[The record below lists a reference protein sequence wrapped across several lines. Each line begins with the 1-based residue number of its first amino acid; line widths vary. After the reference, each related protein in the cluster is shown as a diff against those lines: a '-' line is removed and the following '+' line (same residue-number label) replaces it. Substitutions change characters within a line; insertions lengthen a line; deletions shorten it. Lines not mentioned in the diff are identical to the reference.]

1 MYNEQNNSSTSIE
14 RASTTPSLKSRK
26 RGCKDVF
33 NAFLVALATYAGFFE
48 IPVIQ
53 PTNWVP
59 NRLVPFSKAISS
71 RDHGQWIHFYEFDYL
86 FERLWR
92 NPRRYLPIFKRFN
105 GVILP
110 DFSLYRDMPLV
121 MQLWNVYRS
130 RAIGCWLQ
138 RNGIKVIANVRWGDR
153 RTHRVCCDGIS
164 RGCTIA
170 VGTVGAL
177 RGTEDRLYF
186 TEGLAYVVR
195 QLAPRA
201 IVVYGPAPDEVF
213 GKYRDSGIEII
224 HFDSETT
231 VAHSRRREVS

>member
-1 MYNEQNNSSTSIE
+1 MGK
-14 RASTTPSLKSRK
+14 LKSSK
-26 RGCKDVF
+26 RSCRDVF

-48 IPVIQ
+48 IPVIW
-53 PTNWVP
+53 PCHEVP
-59 NRLVPFSKAISS
+59 NRLVPFSKAIGCK
-71 RDHGQWIHFYEFDYL
+71 DHDQWVHFYEFDYL

-92 NPRRYLPIFKRFN
+92 DPRRYLPILKRYN

-138 RNGIKVIANVRWGDR
+138 RNGVKVIVNVRWGDR
-153 RTHRVCCDGIS
+153 RTHRVCCDGVP

-177 RGTEDRLYF
+177 GNAEDRAYF
-186 TEGLAYVVR
+186 ERGLAYVVR
-195 QLAPRA
+195 RLVPRA
-201 IVVYGPAPDEVF
+201 IVVYGTAPDAIF
-213 GKYRDSGIEII
+213 GRYRDAGIEVVR
-224 HFDSETT
+224 FDSQTT
-231 VAHSRRREVS
+231 VAHSRRGAVA

>member
-1 MYNEQNNSSTSIE
+1 MGK
-14 RASTTPSLKSRK
+14 LKSSK
-26 RGCKDVF
+26 RSCRDVF

-48 IPVIQ
+48 IPVIW
-53 PTNWVP
+53 PCHEVP
-59 NRLVPFSKAISS
+59 NRLVPFSKAIGCK
-71 RDHGQWIHFYEFDYL
+71 DHDQWVHFYEFDYL

-92 NPRRYLPIFKRFN
+92 DPRRYLPILKHYN

-138 RNGIKVIANVRWGDR
+138 RNGVKVIVNVRWGDR
-153 RTHRVCCDGIS
+153 RTHRVCCDGVP

-177 RGTEDRLYF
+177 GNAEDRAYF
-186 TEGLAYVVR
+186 ERGLAYVVR
-195 QLAPRA
+195 RLVPRA
-201 IVVYGPAPDEVF
+201 IVVYGTAPDAIF
-213 GKYRDSGIEII
+213 GRCRDAGIEVVR
-224 HFDSETT
+224 FDSQTT
-231 VAHSRRREVS
+231 VAHSRRGAVA

>member
-1 MYNEQNNSSTSIE
+1 
-14 RASTTPSLKSRK
+14 
-26 RGCKDVF
+26 
-33 NAFLVALATYAGFFE
+33 
-48 IPVIQ
+48 
-53 PTNWVP
+53 
-59 NRLVPFSKAISS
+59 
-71 RDHGQWIHFYEFDYL
+71 
-86 FERLWR
+86 
-92 NPRRYLPIFKRFN
+92 
-105 GVILP
+105 
-110 DFSLYRDMPLV
+110 MPLV